1 MKLNQATAAVA
12 FLSVSTAT
20 LASSSAA
27 STSSYDELKDKVEP
41 LLASR
46 PKHYLH
52 RMLQGFSDE
61 CFADWLD
68 TESYPASNDVSCPEA
83 LTVVGDTVTMDFN
96 ACDASFR
103 EACTADNGAFVEN
116 NWGDIVIDCTM
127 VTGGSVKYILKYP
140 FECVATSCVSEW
152 KSAEGQ
158 VPDEILKELEIKVC
172 AGAAGEGSAAG
183 SSSAGEATTGAGA
196 AESLAAGSSA
206 GKATGTGML
215 ALAAT
220 SAAAALFIF

>member
-1 MKLNQATAAVA
+1 MRRSGKRVLQTM
-12 FLSVSTAT
+12 VSWNAGNH
-20 LASSSAA
+20 
-27 STSSYDELKDKVEP
+27 Y
-41 LLASR
+41 
-46 PKHYLH
+46 HYLVPALVVYENILSFH
-52 RMLQGFSDE
+52 NFGIL
-61 CFADWLD
+61 
-68 TESYPASNDVSCPEA
+68 SY
-83 LTVVGDTVTMDFN
+83 L
-96 ACDASFR
+96 
-103 EACTADNGAFVEN
+103 GAFVEN